1 MTLLSKIF
9 HQLIFWLKVSRP
21 GLWFATIWLYLLP
34 TSQMTDIWSSIP
46 FWIGFFFVCFP
57 LNFLVYGW
65 NDIVDREIDLVNPR
79 KDSFL
84 FGARGTAS
92 QLQSLKW
99 AIAGVHLICL
109 PILLFYTSWKM
120 LLLFSGIITING
132 LYNLPKNGL
141 RSRPPLELLCQV
153 GYLLVAPFSILINDL
168 SALPWITYFY
178 LLLFAWQSHLMGEVM
193 DIVPDRA
200 AGRKTTATVIG
211 ILKTKW
217 LIIGIVVMEVS
228 LLFFVFKDYIFGG
241 MLALGLIWLLLDL
254 LFIYKNKRY
263 TLFQMQLF
271 GIMSNLVAVASMA
284 YVWWSGCLFL
294 N

>member
-1 MTLLSKIF
+1 MGLISDVFNK
-9 HQLIFWLKVSRP
+9 LIFWLKVSRP

-34 TSQMTDIWSSIP
+34 TSQMIDIWSSIP

-84 FGARGTAS
+84 FGARGTVS
-92 QLQSLKW
+92 QLDQLKW

-109 PILLFYTSWKM
+109 PVLLFYTNWKM
-120 LLLFSGIITING
+120 LLLFSGIIIING

-153 GYLLVAPFSILINDL
+153 GYLLVAPFSILINDV
-168 SALPWITYFY
+168 SGLPWITYFY
-178 LLLFAWQSHLMGEVM
+178 LLLFAWQSHLIGEVM
-193 DIVPDRA
+193 DIIPDRA

-211 ILKTKW
+211 IIKTKW
-217 LIIGIVVMEVS
+217 LIIGIVVVEVS
-228 LLFFVFKDYIFGG
+228 LLFFIFKDFVFGG

-263 TLFQMQLF
+263 TLFQMKLF
-271 GIMSNLVAVASMA
+271 GVMSNLVAIASMA
-284 YVWWSGCLFL
+284 YVWWSGCLL
-294 N
+294 IG

>member
-1 MTLLSKIF
+1 MGLISDVFNK
-9 HQLIFWLKVSRP
+9 LIFWLKVSRP

-34 TSQMTDIWSSIP
+34 TSQMIDIWSSIP

-84 FGARGTAS
+84 FGARGTVS
-92 QLQSLKW
+92 QLDQLKW

-109 PILLFYTSWKM
+109 PVLLFYTNWKM
-120 LLLFSGIITING
+120 LLLFSGIIIING

-141 RSRPPLELLCQV
+141 RSRPPLELLCQI
-153 GYLLVAPFSILINDL
+153 GYLLVAPFSILINDV
-168 SALPWITYFY
+168 SGLPWITYFY
-178 LLLFAWQSHLMGEVM
+178 LLLFAWQSHLIGEVM
-193 DIVPDRA
+193 DITPDRA

-211 ILKTKW
+211 IIKTKW
-217 LIIGIVVMEVS
+217 LIIGIVVVEVS
-228 LLFFVFKDYIFGG
+228 LLFFIFKDFVFGG

-263 TLFQMQLF
+263 TLFQMKLF
-271 GIMSNLVAVASMA
+271 GVMSNLVAIASMA
-284 YVWWSGCLFL
+284 YVWWSGCLL
-294 N
+294 IG

>member
-1 MTLLSKIF
+1 MALIPDVYNK
-9 HQLIFWLKVSRP
+9 LIFWLKVSRP

-84 FGARGTAS
+84 FGARGTES
-92 QLQSLKW
+92 QLNQLKW
-99 AIAGVHLICL
+99 AIVGVHLICL
-109 PILLFYTSWKM
+109 PVLLFYTNWKM
-120 LLLFSGIITING
+120 LLLFSGIIIING

-153 GYLLVAPFSILINDL
+153 GYLLVAPFSILINDV
-168 SALPWITYFY
+168 SGLPWITYFY

-193 DIVPDRA
+193 DIIPDRA

-211 ILKTKW
+211 IIKTKW
-217 LIIGIVVMEVS
+217 LIIGIVVIEVS
-228 LLFFVFKDYIFGG
+228 LLFLIFKDFVFGG

-254 LFIYKNKRY
+254 LFIYKNKGY
-263 TLFQMQLF
+263 TLFQMKLF
-271 GIMSNLVAVASMA
+271 GIMSNLVAIASMA
-284 YVWWSGCLFL
+284 YVWWSGCLL
-294 N
+294 VY

>member
-1 MTLLSKIF
+1 MALISKIF
-9 HQLIFWLKVSRP
+9 NQLIFYLKVSRP

-34 TSQMTDIWSSIP
+34 TSQLTDIWSSIP

-84 FGARGTAS
+84 FGARGTEE
-92 QLQSLKW
+92 QLRKLKW

-109 PILLFYTSWKM
+109 PVLLYFTDWKM
-120 LLLFSGIITING
+120 LILYAGILIING

-153 GYLLVAPFSILINDL
+153 GYLLVAPFSILVNDL

-193 DIVPDRA
+193 DIIPDRE

-211 ILKTKW
+211 IIKTKW
-217 LIIGIVVMEVS
+217 LIIGIVVVEVG
-228 LLFFVFKDYIFGG
+228 LLFLVFKDFIFGG

-263 TLFQMQLF
+263 TLFQMKLF

-284 YVWWSGCLFL
+284 YVWWSGCLLF
-294 N
+294 

>member
-1 MTLLSKIF
+1 MTSIFNKLLF
-9 HQLIFWLKVSRP
+9 YLKVSRP

-34 TSQMTDIWSSIP
+34 TSQLTDIWSSIP

-92 QLQSLKW
+92 QLSELKW
-99 AIAGVHLICL
+99 AIAGVHVICL
-109 PILLFYTSWKM
+109 PVLLFFSDWKM
-120 LLLFSGIITING
+120 FILYAGILIING

-153 GYLLVAPFSILINDL
+153 GYLLVAPFSILMNDL

-178 LLLFAWQSHLMGEVM
+178 LLLFAWQSHLIGEVM
-193 DIVPDRA
+193 DIIPDRE

-211 ILKTKW
+211 IIKTKW
-217 LIIGIVVMEVS
+217 LIIGIVVVEVS
-228 LLFFVFKDYIFGG
+228 LLFLVFKDFIFGG

-263 TLFQMQLF
+263 TLFQMKLF

-284 YVWWSGCLFL
+284 YVWWSGCLLF
-294 N
+294 

>member
-1 MTLLSKIF
+1 MAQLSKIF

-34 TSQMTDIWSSIP
+34 TSQITDIWLSVP

-65 NDIVDREIDLVNPR
+65 NDIVDREIDAVNPR

-92 QLQSLKW
+92 QLASLKW

-109 PILLFYTSWKM
+109 PILLFYTNWKM
-120 LLLFSGIITING
+120 LLLFSGIIIING

-153 GYLLVAPFSILINDL
+153 GYLLVAPFSILINDV
-168 SALPWITYFY
+168 SGLPWITYFY
-178 LLLFAWQSHLMGEVM
+178 LLLFAWQSHLIGEVM
-193 DIVPDRA
+193 DIVPDRT

-211 ILKTKW
+211 IIKTKW
-217 LIIGIVVMEVS
+217 LIIGIVVIEVS
-228 LLFFVFKDYIFGG
+228 LLFFVFKDFIFGG
-241 MLALGLIWLLLDL
+241 MLALGLIWLFLDL
-254 LFIYKNKRY
+254 LFIYKNQRY
-263 TLFQMQLF
+263 TLFQMKLF
-271 GIMSNLVAVASMA
+271 GIISNLVAVASMA
-284 YVWWSGCLFL
+284 YVWWSGCLL
-294 N
+294 VL

>member
-1 MTLLSKIF
+1 MSLISNVF

-34 TSQMTDIWSSIP
+34 TSQVTDIWFSVP

-65 NDIVDREIDLVNPR
+65 NDIVDREIDLINPR

-84 FGARGTAS
+84 FGARGTES
-92 QLQSLKW
+92 QLESLKW
-99 AIAGVHLICL
+99 AITGVHLIYL
-109 PILLFYTSWKM
+109 PILLFYTNWKM
-120 LLLFSGIITING
+120 LLLFSGIIIING

-141 RSRPPLELLCQV
+141 RSRPPLELLCQI

-168 SALPWITYFY
+168 SPLPWITYFY
-178 LLLFAWQSHLMGEVM
+178 LLLFAWQSHLIGEVM

-211 ILKTKW
+211 IIKTKW
-217 LIIGIVVMEVS
+217 LIIGIVVVEVS
-228 LLFFVFKDYIFGG
+228 LLFFVFKDFIFGG

-254 LFIYKNKRY
+254 LFIYKNQRY

-271 GIMSNLVAVASMA
+271 GIMSNVVAVASMA
-284 YVWWSGCLFL
+284 YVWWSGCLL
-294 N
+294 VL

>member
-1 MTLLSKIF
+1 MALLSKIF

-34 TSQMTDIWSSIP
+34 TSQMTDILLSTP

-84 FGARGTAS
+84 FGARGTES
-92 QLQSLKW
+92 QLNKLKW
-99 AIAGVHLICL
+99 VIASVHLICL
-109 PILLFYTSWKM
+109 PILLFYTNWKM
-120 LLLFSGIITING
+120 LLLFFGIILING

-178 LLLFAWQSHLMGEVM
+178 LLLFAWQSHLIGEVM

-200 AGRKTTATVIG
+200 SGRKTTATVIG
-211 ILKTKW
+211 IIKTKW
-217 LIIGIVVMEVS
+217 LIIGIVVLEVS
-228 LLFFVFKDYIFGG
+228 LLFFIFKDFVFGG
-241 MLALGLIWLLLDL
+241 MLAIGLIWLLLDL
-254 LFIYKNKRY
+254 IFIYKNKRY
-263 TLFQMQLF
+263 TLFQMKLF
-271 GIMSNLVAVASMA
+271 GILSNLVAVASMA
-284 YVWWSGCLFL
+284 YVWWSGCLL
-294 N
+294 V